1 MKVVKFYNTST
12 KVFEMQSKSQKRVI
26 KAIMRYQTK
35 EDLYIQTFWS
45 IHNRLNLA
53 LENLHFSLDSGT

>member
-35 EDLYIQTFWS
+35 EDLYIQTF
-45 IHNRLNLA
+45 
-53 LENLHFSLDSGT
+53 